1 MVSKSTHIFCKRIL
15 LGKYEPKKQLGNY
28 NIAASI
34 FGPPYVYIS
43 SSTYMK
49 GSLMHLGIAKIH
61 NLRKKHVK
69 RVLSLS
75 LKETSDLNQSSIQ
88 SKGDL
93 LDGLNNKL
101 AIYQTGRIA

>member
-1 MVSKSTHIFCKRIL
+1 
-15 LGKYEPKKQLGNY
+15 
-28 NIAASI
+28 
-34 FGPPYVYIS
+34 
-43 SSTYMK
+43 MK

-101 AIYQTGRIA
+101 TIYQTGRIAKVEISMQK

>member
-1 MVSKSTHIFCKRIL
+1 M
-15 LGKYEPKKQLGNY
+15 
-28 NIAASI
+28 
-34 FGPPYVYIS
+34 
-43 SSTYMK
+43 YMK
-49 GSLMHLGIAKIH
+49 RSLMHLGIAKIH

-101 AIYQTGRIA
+101 AIFQQVELPK